1 MSSFESRLNR
11 LEEIGVQLKNGEIPI
26 DEATTL
32 FEEGM
37 TLSRRLEKELQ
48 QMERRIEIVTS
59 GLDDEETSPELS
71 LFPTDEQENGDDSE
85 NKSDTP
91 DNPL

>member
-85 NKSDTP
+85 NESDTP